1 MIYIKEDLHEGE
13 ESRRMKDEHLKN
25 DKLKQEALEEQKKY
39 TRQCYLEHLKGKGW
53 PSIRPAGCLFIYLEL
68 FKQKSKIQEAEELNE
83 IKIFN
88 EHKER

>member
-39 TRQCYLEHLKGKGW
+39 TRQCYLEHLKGKG
-53 PSIRPAGCLFIYLEL
+53 
-68 FKQKSKIQEAEELNE
+68 
-83 IKIFN
+83 
-88 EHKER
+88 